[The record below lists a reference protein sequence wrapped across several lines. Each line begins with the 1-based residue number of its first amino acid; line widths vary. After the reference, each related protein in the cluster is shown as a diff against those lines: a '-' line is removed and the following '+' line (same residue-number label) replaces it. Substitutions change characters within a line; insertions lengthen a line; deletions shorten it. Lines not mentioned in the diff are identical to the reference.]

1 MGLKSR
7 ILYETG
13 LEADIK
19 GWLQINRALETHL
32 QLKSSYLC
40 GLRPA
45 EFY

>member
-32 QLKSSYLC
+32 QLKSQLSLWSKA
-40 GLRPA
+40 R
-45 EFY
+45 